1 MKIAIS
7 KLILLCAFLAPGF
20 SQADILFIDF
30 NWSTKE
36 IEAAE
41 EAANQ
46 RGEKVIVLPVLPDGM
61 RETLRSYWDKVSP
74 GRNQLDNIKKQL
86 SALSNNVKQT
96 KNQIQIERTNS
107 KIESLKKLQSS
118 IVDRDKNIN
127 DEYEKLRSKNVK
139 YGEFPHEFE
148 LSLAE
153 LNSRQIQ
160 ISSVVISG
168 HHTDVYFG
176 EAGELS
182 SQHIAKQLKLYP
194 EMIMN
199 LQTIYAWVCYSATI
213 NEVNSWR
220 DLLPQ
225 VDIIGFEV
233 RAPSQLRSG
242 NMQFLKSM
250 MLNEQKAIRASKL
263 ENKSE
268 LEKILKGVYGLNAI
282 SKMHGAACFDK
293 YYHSANQGTSILS
306 NAQLCDAQD
315 LAKLRLQ
322 KQQYDL
328 YFSASTE
335 ETNDVPANTGASALR
350 SFYSNLRKQ
359 QNCKEIAD
367 IASLAEKTVN
377 LIFFKS
383 IESNFGIEYAE
394 DLSRLAK
401 ILSSLNDPIEI
412 PNFNSSSLATRA
424 EIIQFSH
431 KLSELVNNHKENGL
445 NLYQDGIFVN
455 SMDQLFRRILV
466 DLECIPSVWIE
477 SHTTADSLPAP
488 IGQCIEKP

>member
-7 KLILLCAFLAPGF
+7 KLIILFAVLVPGF
-20 SQADILFIDF
+20 SWADILFIDF

-46 RGEKVIVLPVLPDGM
+46 RGEKVIVLPVLPEGI
-61 RETLRSYWDKVSP
+61 RETLRSYWNKVSP
-74 GRNQLDNIKKQL
+74 GRNQLDDLKKQL
-86 SALSNNVKQT
+86 SALSNNVKQS
-96 KNQIQIERTNS
+96 KNQIQIERINS
-107 KIESLKKLQSS
+107 KIESLKKLQNT
-118 IVDRDKNIN
+118 IVERDQNIN
-127 DEYEKLRSKNVK
+127 EEYEKLRSKYVK
-139 YGEFPHEFE
+139 YGEFPHEFA
-148 LSLAE
+148 LALAE

-168 HHTDVYFG
+168 HHTDNYFG

-182 SQHIAKQLKLYP
+182 GQHIANQLKLYP
-194 EMIMN
+194 EMIEN
-199 LQTIYAWVCYSATI
+199 FRTIYSWVCYSATI

-220 DLLPQ
+220 NLLPQ
-225 VDIIGFEV
+225 VDIIGFEA

-242 NMQFLKSM
+242 DMQYLKSM
-250 MLNEQKAIRASKL
+250 LLSEQKAVRASKL

-268 LEKILKGVYGLNAI
+268 LQKILNSVYGLNTNNP
-282 SKMHGAACFDK
+282 MHGAACFDN

-306 NAQLCDAQD
+306 NAQLCEPQD
-315 LAKLRLQ
+315 LEKLRLQ
-322 KQQYDL
+322 KLQFDQY
-328 YFSASTE
+328 FNASTE
-335 ETNDVPANTGASALR
+335 ETNDVPANTGASPLR

-367 IASLAEKTVN
+367 IASLAEKTAN

-383 IESNFGIEYAE
+383 IESNFGIEYTE
-394 DLSRLAK
+394 DLSRLAI
-401 ILSSLNDPIEI
+401 ILSSLNEPIEI
-412 PNFNSSSLATRA
+412 PNFNNSSLSTRA

-431 KLSELVNNHKENGL
+431 ILGGLVNNHKNNGL
-445 NLYQDGIFVN
+445 DLLRDGIFVS
-455 SMDQLFRRILV
+455 SMDQLFRHMLV

-477 SHTTADSLPAP
+477 PHTTADSLPAP
-488 IGQCIEKP
+488 NEQCIGKP